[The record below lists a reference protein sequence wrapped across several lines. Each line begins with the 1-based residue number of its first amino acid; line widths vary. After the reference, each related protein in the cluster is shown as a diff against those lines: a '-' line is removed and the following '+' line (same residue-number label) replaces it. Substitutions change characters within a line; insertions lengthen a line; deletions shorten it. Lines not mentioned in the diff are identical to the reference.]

1 MPQLSR
7 SSLWRSLPLKPGVYI
22 FKDPPGQVLYVGKAK
37 NLKNRVRS
45 YFQPL
50 ERLGPKTSR
59 LVGLINSVEIIEV
72 GSEIEALLLESRLI
86 KRFRPPYNIA
96 GLDDKSPY
104 YIHLTR
110 EQYPRPVINHESLN
124 ALVGPFLN
132 SRIPRSILR
141 SFRSVAPYCI
151 APRPVRRPCFYSH
164 LGLCTPCPGNKN
176 MSATQYRRNIGY
188 LRRLLNGNF
197 SSVEKSLSAHM
208 NDASRFY
215 DFESAARLRDRL
227 AALSYLR
234 QMPVSPDDY
243 LINPNLTADK
253 RQSALD
259 ALKSA
264 LSVNELRT
272 IEMYDVAHLSG
283 VSATAAMTVAVD
295 GETDPRRYRH
305 FTIKSP
311 RTDSDVDMMRE
322 VLIRRLRRSDWPLP
336 DLIVLDGGKPQLSI
350 LKSQISDFNI
360 PIIALAK
367 RDEILVFPTADGFRE
382 LKLDKSDPGLLLL
395 VRLRD
400 EAHRFSRRLHH
411 KHRSKSLTNSSS

>member
-1 MPQLSR
+1 
-7 SSLWRSLPLKPGVYI
+7 
-22 FKDPPGQVLYVGKAK
+22 
-37 NLKNRVRS
+37 
-45 YFQPL
+45 
-50 ERLGPKTSR
+50 
-59 LVGLINSVEIIEV
+59 
-72 GSEIEALLLESRLI
+72 
-86 KRFRPPYNIA
+86 
-96 GLDDKSPY
+96 
-104 YIHLTR
+104 
-110 EQYPRPVINHESLN
+110 
-124 ALVGPFLN
+124 
-132 SRIPRSILR
+132 
-141 SFRSVAPYCI
+141 
-151 APRPVRRPCFYSH
+151 
-164 LGLCTPCPGNKN
+164 
-176 MSATQYRRNIGY
+176 
-188 LRRLLNGNF
+188 
-197 SSVEKSLSAHM
+197 
-208 NDASRFY
+208 
-215 DFESAARLRDRL
+215 
-227 AALSYLR
+227 
-234 QMPVSPDDY
+234 MPVSPDDY

-295 GETDPRRYRH
+295 GEPDHRRYRH

-360 PIIALAK
+360 PVIALAK
-367 RDEILVFPTADGFRE
+367 RDEILVFPT
-382 LKLDKSDPGLLLL
+382 DKSDPGLLLL

-411 KHRSKSLTNSSS
+411 KHRSKSLTNTSS